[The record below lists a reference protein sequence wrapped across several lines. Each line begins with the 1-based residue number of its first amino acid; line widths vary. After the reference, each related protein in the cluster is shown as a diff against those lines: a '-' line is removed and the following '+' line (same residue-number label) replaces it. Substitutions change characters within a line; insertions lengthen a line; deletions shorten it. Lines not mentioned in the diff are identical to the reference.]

1 MTDNSGPIPGPAL
14 AQPALNYAAI
24 RARAAEL
31 GIQEEALNELTGVT
45 LSILER
51 DPDQRGIG
59 LPLLTRLATVLDLS
73 LDDLVDV
80 RDPAAHAA
88 QPVRP
93 EDDIILLALLASY
106 KGLPAQALLDL
117 LDWTPERLDSALAT
131 LGARLTPT
139 ALRVAVTGHWLTLAL
154 RPGALPTAVRDRFDT
169 EQSLR
174 RTLDPSAAAN
184 LLKLVRDK
192 ILAPFPDVDEWIH
205 DDEERTARRHT
216 WTEEV
221 LISSRLAI
229 DVQPGGGDS
238 GTALVEVHPDVMFAL
253 RLSGLNESGPTAAPT
268 CSSEQI
274 LRDTPGDNV

>member
-1 MTDNSGPIPGPAL
+1 MTDTSGPIPGPAH

-31 GIQEEALNELTGVT
+31 GIQEKALNELTGIT

-73 LDDLVDV
+73 LDELVDV

-93 EDDIILLALLASY
+93 EDDIILLALLATY
-106 KGLPAQALLDL
+106 KGLPAQGFLDL

-131 LGARLTPT
+131 LGAHLAPT
-139 ALRVAVTGHWLTLAL
+139 ALRVAVTDHRLTLTL

-174 RTLDPSAAAN
+174 RPLDTSAAVN

-192 ILAPFPDVDEWIH
+192 ILAPFPEADGQFH
-205 DDEERTARRHT
+205 DAKRTARRHT
-216 WTEEV
+216 WTEEL

-229 DVQPGGGDS
+229 DVQPEAGDS

-253 RLSGLNESGPTAAPT
+253 RLSGLNESGPAAAPT
-268 CSSEQI
+268 TSSEQI